1 MTRAITSLII
11 LALILAGFWFFYP
24 RSQPA
29 VVTGSQTSGSS
40 AVGSQANE
48 KWHDFTAPQGK
59 FHVRL
64 PALPHHATETVKDSE
79 TQENRLYDFFLA
91 SKGDGTI
98 FAVNTITFPEKK
110 EGYDEAFLRN
120 FMQQMLTS
128 NPMNKVKS
136 MEAKPYHNHQ
146 ALDFKVENAEVTI
159 DGKAFFDD
167 NTLYILSTTARND
180 IHNSQ
185 EFENFTN
192 SFELAPK
199 GKK

>member
-1 MTRAITSLII
+1 MTRAMTSLLI

-24 RSQPA
+24 RIQSP
-29 VVTGSQTSGSS
+29 VVNETQAAGSQT
-40 AVGSQANE
+40 VGASDNQ
-48 KWHDFTAPQGK
+48 KWHDFVAPQGK

-64 PALPHHATETVKDSE
+64 PALPHHATETVKESE

-91 SKGDGTI
+91 SKDDGTI

-110 EGYDEAFLRN
+110 EGYDEAFLRH

-136 MEAKPYHNHQ
+136 LEAKPFHNHQ
-146 ALDFKVENAEVTI
+146 ALEFKVENAEVTI

-167 NTLYILSTTARND
+167 NTLYVLSTTARND
-180 IHNSQ
+180 LHNSQ

-192 SFELAPK
+192 SFELGPK
-199 GKK
+199 GK